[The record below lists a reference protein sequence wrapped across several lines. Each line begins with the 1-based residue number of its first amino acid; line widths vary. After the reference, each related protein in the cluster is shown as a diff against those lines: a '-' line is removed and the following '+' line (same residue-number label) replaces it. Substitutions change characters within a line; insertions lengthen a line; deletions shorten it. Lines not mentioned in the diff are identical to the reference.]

1 MKITTL
7 SKLIDI
13 KKAFS
18 SHYPGLKIEF
28 FIDKNKDGNLTADEK
43 YTNAE
48 SLLSEISSHT
58 HNTLDMSQYTTASD
72 LENAFKENFG
82 VMVQVF
88 RKSGSSWLMTSASDS
103 IALSELSKQAVQ
115 STMPSAGEAPL
126 DAMDRM
132 ELE

>member
-1 MKITTL
+1 MKITTQ
-7 SKLIDI
+7 SKLIEI

-18 SHYPGLKIEF
+18 THYPGLKIEF

-58 HNTLDMSQYTTASD
+58 HNTLDMSQYTTAAD
-72 LENAFKENFG
+72 LENAFKEHFA

-88 RKSGSSWLMTSASDS
+88 RKSWSTWLMTSASDS
-103 IALSELSKQAVQ
+103 IALSELSIQALQ
-115 STMPSAGEAPL
+115 STKPSEGEAPL

>member
-43 YTNAE
+43 YSNAD
-48 SLLSEISSHT
+48 SLLSEISEESN
-58 HNTLDMSQYTTASD
+58 NTLDMSLYTTASD

-88 RKSGSSWLMTSASDS
+88 RKSGSTWLMTSASDS

>member
-43 YTNAE
+43 YSNAD
-48 SLLSEISSHT
+48 SLLSEISEESN
-58 HNTLDMSQYTTASD
+58 NTLDMSLYTTASD

-88 RKSGSSWLMTSASDS
+88 RKSGSSWLMTSASDN
-103 IALSELSKQAVQ
+103 IALSELSKQALQ
-115 STMPSAGEAPL
+115 STMPSAGEAPQ

>member
-1 MKITTL
+1 MKITTQ
-7 SKLIDI
+7 SKLIEI

-28 FIDKNKDGNLTADEK
+28 FIDKNNDGNLTADEK
-43 YTNAE
+43 YSEGE
-48 SLLSEISSHT
+48 SLLSEISIST
-58 HNTLDMSQYTTASD
+58 NSILDISKHTTAAD
-72 LENAFKENFG
+72 LENAFKEHFA

-88 RKSGSSWLMTSASDS
+88 RKSGSAWLMTSASDS
-103 IALSELSKQAVQ
+103 IALSELSNQALQ
-115 STMPSAGEAPL
+115 STIPSAGEAPL